1 MKYNFMKPNAIGE
14 IETYSEKEEIICPYC
29 GYIHDKDYFE
39 LPDKMEFDHVL
50 CKCSN
55 CDSKFYL
62 GQTVT
67 VYNETYK
74 IEG

>member
-1 MKYNFMKPNAIGE
+1 MKYNFMIPNAIGE
-14 IETYSEKEEIICPYC
+14 IETYSEYGKIICPYC
-29 GYIHDKDYFE
+29 GYIHDHDHFE

-50 CKCSN
+50 CECCN
-55 CDSKFYL
+55 CGKEFYL